1 MFQKALSGEEKSDLG
16 TTTTKLG
23 EDKEEPGVSCP
34 LSPHLDSEP
43 ALAAADHIPLA
54 SREKA
59 AAWSGQQYGNSP
71 GHEGGVAGWWWRWK
85 EPRLCPSLARATA
98 QVPCALD
105 PSFYFS
111 EPRSY
116 CP

>member
-23 EDKEEPGVSCP
+23 EDKEEPGVSCL

-59 AAWSGQQYGNSP
+59 AAWSGQHSTETLQATRAVWL
-71 GHEGGVAGWWWRWK
+71 GGGGGGKSHGSA
-85 EPRLCPSLARATA
+85 PP
-98 QVPCALD
+98 
-105 PSFYFS
+105 
-111 EPRSY
+111 
-116 CP
+116 